1 VDKFA
6 YVVTV
11 TPAGSLLVNGAP
23 AAPTDGSSS
32 SSESQL
38 AWALDQVRRQWE
50 VAGASAGEGSLLTV
64 TIDDQRPGGYGRHRT
79 KLRPGQAASI
89 EGLRARTG
97 KNLEH
102 WSPSSPAEQGS
113 GSTAAA
119 PITSPAPKAPE
130 TAPATSGS
138 PTPVPATP
146 VAPASAP
153 PASVSSTWAPS
164 PVPPADAAATVG
176 GSVRIRK
183 QKRPAGETGRGA
195 QQTRLLGGLFGRKS
209 ESVDPSAG
217 PAPAGDAPPRPGWTR
232 YTPRVLRPKLP
243 EPEKAA
249 PKQRESPVKMIMV
262 VAATLIIA
270 FLAFT
275 IYDRATQPGSYA
287 AVCVDQRTA
296 SRVNTDAP
304 CKQSQ
309 AAYFRWWYVPA
320 GSAVPAVGSPVD
332 PQQGSFIEPTD
343 TAPVRYGYAAGGG
356 VYKQPKD

>member
-23 AAPTDGSSS
+23 AAPTDGEIH
-32 SSESQL
+32 SSESLL

-50 VAGASAGEGSLLTV
+50 VAGSSAGEGSLLTV

-102 WSPSSPAEQGS
+102 WSPTSPAAQRN

-119 PITSPAPKAPE
+119 PITSPAPSVPE

-138 PTPVPATP
+138 
-146 VAPASAP
+146 SGR
-153 PASVSSTWAPS
+153 S
-164 PVPPADAAATVG
+164 
-176 GSVRIRK
+176 RK
-183 QKRPAGETGRGA
+183 QQKPAAGPGQSTP
-195 QQTRLLGGLFGRKS
+195 QTPLLGGLFGRRS
-209 ESVDPSAG
+209 ESVDPSSA
-217 PAPAGDAPPRPGWTR
+217 PAPADDGPPRPGWTP

-270 FLAFT
+270 FLGFT
-275 IYDRATQPGSYA
+275 VYDRATQPGSYA